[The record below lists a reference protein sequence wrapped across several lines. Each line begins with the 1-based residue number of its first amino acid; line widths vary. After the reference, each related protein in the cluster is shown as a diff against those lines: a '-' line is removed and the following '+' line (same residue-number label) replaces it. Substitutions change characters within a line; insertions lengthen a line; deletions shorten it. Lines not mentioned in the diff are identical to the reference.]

1 MSSELS
7 QNIIKNYEEEY
18 EKVPEKNK
26 LFDWLNDLI
35 QILFPYQKTSEQEIN
50 SRIQSSKKLF
60 QHLVLNVG
68 ITEENAKQYTAV
80 MYENLIQVHQ
90 DLLQDAKEF
99 LKKDPAAQCLGEVLH
114 TYPGFYAI
122 AIYRLAHLIHQKLQL
137 TYWPRMLTEYTHS
150 KTGIDIHPAAE
161 IGVPFLIDHGTG
173 VVIGE
178 TCKIGKYVNIY
189 QGVTLG
195 AMQVEK
201 SMQNIKRHPTIE
213 DHVVIYANATILGGS
228 TIIGNH
234 SIIGGNVFLTK
245 SVDPYSIVYTK
256 SDVKVKNIKTEN
268 NPINFMI

>member
-68 ITEENAKQYTAV
+68 ITEENAEQYTAV

-99 LKKDPAAQCLGEVLH
+99 LKKESRCTVFGRSVTYLPWVLCNCNLSFSTFNSSKITINILAENAH
-114 TYPGFYAI
+114 R
-122 AIYRLAHLIHQKLQL
+122 IYSQ
-137 TYWPRMLTEYTHS
+137 
-150 KTGIDIHPAAE
+150 
-161 IGVPFLIDHGTG
+161 
-173 VVIGE
+173 
-178 TCKIGKYVNIY
+178 
-189 QGVTLG
+189 
-195 AMQVEK
+195 
-201 SMQNIKRHPTIE
+201 QNWH
-213 DHVVIYANATILGGS
+213 
-228 TIIGNH
+228 
-234 SIIGGNVFLTK
+234 
-245 SVDPYSIVYTK
+245 
-256 SDVKVKNIKTEN
+256 
-268 NPINFMI
+268 